1 VKRFS
6 GRCLIP
12 SNGSTCS
19 RYGSVIV
26 KSRRSCA
33 LLGVPAS
40 QFGIARWNCV
50 AVPAR
55 PWLAV
60 PRVDH
65 AEGTLW
71 FSLPGGL
78 SATLGK

>member
-12 SNGSTCS
+12 WNGSMCS

-40 QFGIARWNCV
+40 QSGIARWNCV
-50 AVPAR
+50 AVPGAPLAGR
-55 PWLAV
+55 PT
-60 PRVDH
+60 R
-65 AEGTLW
+65 
-71 FSLPGGL
+71 
-78 SATLGK
+78 